1 MARRLGTSAAC
12 SRRPGGSTTF
22 GELDAVGLLRE
33 LVARGVDFVV
43 IGGIAAVLHGSPRVT
58 QDLDV
63 CFATDPGNLDALGT
77 ALVALDARLAPVTDD
92 VPFVPDARTLRQV
105 GALTLDTAAGRLHV
119 LAAPVGA
126 PPFADLRTR
135 ADRYDVGGL
144 FVLVASIDDLLAMKR
159 ASGRP
164 KDLADVAELEAIR
177 LRRGPAAPR

>member
-1 MARRLGTSAAC
+1 MPTS
-12 SRRPGGSTTF
+12 F
-22 GELDAVGLLRE
+22 GELDPVALLRA
-33 LVARGVDFVV
+33 LLAPGVDFVV

-77 ALVALDARLAPVTDD
+77 ALVALDAKLAGVSED
-92 VPFVPDARTLRQV
+92 VPFVPDGRTLRQV
-105 GALTLDTAAGRLHV
+105 GMLTLETIAGRLDV
-119 LAAPVGA
+119 LATPVGA
-126 PPFADLRTR
+126 PPFADLRKR

-144 FVLVASIDDLLAMKR
+144 FVLVASLDDLLAMKR

-177 LRRGPAAPR
+177 SRRGRAPSG